1 MTSHNSTTTG
11 DNMRE
16 IRKWPWNLGANLAAT
31 FCVAEDN
38 TRADGS
44 QWVPKPCD
52 CICSDHFIGG
62 KKSEEELSPS
72 YIPTIFPSIY
82 KCSKVNESS
91 ALNRYKRVMNRRM
104 KAQLPSTS
112 NAESNVIESVEVM
125 TENPPVVSSK
135 VDQGCQIDFYS
146 NSDINSQIFTCNRYV
161 IDDLCHAETQTE
173 IVEDTRSIKIH
184 IGNKKFVD
192 KECGTPKKTFVDK
205 ESQANS
211 KHLNGFTSV
220 TKDQEI
226 IDLAGVSFENFDFL
240 LTRMSTRKK
249 YIVSKE
255 DRLLIFLMK
264 MKTGLTFSALG
275 VLFGVHRTTISTIFY
290 ETLQLLASATR
301 NLVFW
306 PDIDAVQETMP
317 DCFLPDYN
325 NTRVII
331 DCTEFR
337 IDIPKSVDNR
347 FFTYS
352 QYKKNFT
359 AKVLIGIT
367 SGGFIFLRSD
377 VAGGR
382 KSDSQLTIESRLL
395 DL

>member
-1 MTSHNSTTTG
+1 MRHQSCCVVNCKNTS
-11 DNMRE
+11 
-16 IRKWPWNLGANLAAT
+16 RKSECKFYKFPTAQWKKNQRNQWIAA
-31 FCVAEDN
+31 VKRLN
-38 TRADGS
+38 ADGS

-112 NAESNVIESVEVM
+112 NAEANVIESVEVM

-146 NSDINSQIFTCNRYV
+146 SSDINSQTFTCNRYV
-161 IDDLCHAETQTE
+161 KDDLWHAETRTE

-211 KHLNGFTSV
+211 KHFNGFTSV

-249 YIVSKE
+249 YTVSKK

-275 VLFGVHRTTISTIFY
+275 VLFSVHRTTISTIFY

-317 DCFLPDYN
+317 DCFLPDYS

-347 FFTYS
+347 VFIYS
-352 QYKKNFT
+352 QYKK
-359 AKVLIGIT
+359 KLHG
-367 SGGFIFLRSD
+367 
-377 VAGGR
+377 
-382 KSDSQLTIESRLL
+382 
-395 DL
+395 